1 MGQLRSQNGLASM
14 EKLHPDILDATILT
28 MRYQRRSYQSQSSTF
43 GSRRYIPGLRK
54 IGETVTSNDIPQN
67 GYTTGLRNCIWIFA
81 GIDDNL
87 RPGQTGEYRLDEVLG
102 CGLYDYLVLIFPI
115 AEITGNRAD
124 LKKSVTFEIGF
135 WRKITSLC
143 IIKTC
148 DFSLCTSKVGL
159 SKLSEF

>member
-124 LKKSVTFEIGF
+124 FKNRLLLKSAFGEKSQVFV
-135 WRKITSLC
+135 L
-143 IIKTC
+143 
-148 DFSLCTSKVGL
+148 
-159 SKLSEF
+159 

>member
-1 MGQLRSQNGLASM
+1 
-14 EKLHPDILDATILT
+14 
-28 MRYQRRSYQSQSSTF
+28 
-43 GSRRYIPGLRK
+43 
-54 IGETVTSNDIPQN
+54 
-67 GYTTGLRNCIWIFA
+67 
-81 GIDDNL
+81 
-87 RPGQTGEYRLDEVLG
+87 LDEVLG